1 MNLEAES
8 LQTRPQFIQSVC
20 RVRPPLLTNGERHI
34 VVGSL
39 RRLRHFLALRH
50 LKEWCSYVNAVIN
63 TLKEWCSYI
72 NACSLHGMQGTCC
85 LRHLCIHEDVWN
97 AGREAP
103 CII

>member
-39 RRLRHFLALRH
+39 RTLRHFLASIKTFERVVL
-50 LKEWCSYVNAVIN
+50 
-63 TLKEWCSYI
+63 
-72 NACSLHGMQGTCC
+72 
-85 LRHLCIHEDVWN
+85 LC
-97 AGREAP
+97 
-103 CII
+103 